1 MAGGS
6 DADAVVRARR
16 GGKNCNSN
24 SIIDNILNLNRG
36 GIRITIMDI
45 GIRDRVIG

>member
-1 MAGGS
+1 MQSILALMADGS
-6 DADAVVRARR
+6 DAVVRARR

-36 GIRITIMDI
+36 GIRITIRDI
-45 GIRDRVIG
+45 G